1 MFDKSKRSTK
11 SAHVHKYFLA
21 PGNYVLTM
29 LSREQNR
36 VFSQTFSALQQL
48 STLLFARRTRIRH
61 GSLKGFFLGYSERL
75 LLDRGGRASI
85 WKVFHSI
92 FGGVLQS
99 INVIK
104 SWARN
109 SCVCSPQIKDVN
121 LIKDSCSADQKYLPA
136 SRPCLHVCLSF
147 WQEKPSRPSNKP
159 GIHQK
164 ISLPI
169 GLDLR
174 TQTSSWRPFVF
185 LKPCDSRNG
194 DWKVR

>member
-11 SAHVHKYFLA
+11 SAHVHKYFLG

-109 SCVCSPQIKDVN
+109 SWVCSPRIKDVN

-136 SRPCLHVCLSF
+136 SRPCLHVCVSF
-147 WQEKPSRPSNKP
+147 WQEKTSKP
-159 GIHQK
+159 GIQQK
-164 ISLPI
+164 ILLPI

-174 TQTSSWRPFVF
+174 TQTSGWRLFTFHSCSQSV
-185 LKPCDSRNG
+185 
-194 DWKVR
+194 